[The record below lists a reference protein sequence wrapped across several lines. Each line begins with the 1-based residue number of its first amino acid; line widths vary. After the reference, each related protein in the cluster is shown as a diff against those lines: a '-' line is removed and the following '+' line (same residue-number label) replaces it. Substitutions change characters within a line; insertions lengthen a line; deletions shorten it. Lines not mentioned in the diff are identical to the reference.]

1 MKINF
6 KDIHIGN
13 LIYTRVKENG
23 TDMKKIC
30 GFMKCS
36 EDDVKKIY
44 ESNTMETHILL
55 RWCKLLEYDFFRFFS
70 QHLILYAPPGN
81 TNYNKESTSVLPQ
94 FRKNLYTI
102 EVIRFI
108 LESIESGEKT
118 KLQVITEY
126 KIPKSTLHRWIT
138 KYKDEI

>member
-13 LIYTRVKENG
+13 LIYTRVEENG

-36 EDDVKKIY
+36 EDDIKRMYK
-44 ESNTMETHILL
+44 SNHIQTDVLL

-81 TNYNKESTSVLPQ
+81 TNYNKESTTALPQ
-94 FRKNLYTI
+94 FRKNLYTV

-118 KLQVITEY
+118 KLQIVTEY